1 MYQKYYLQFLLL
13 FFNFFPKC
21 LGSDTRGRE
30 FFLNT
35 EEFLPR
41 VPRISTRGRGL
52 FLIKNQVS
60 SPSVALG
67 EEVFFKKIE
76 FLPRLFH
83 SGMRVLKKTNF
94 SPECCTRGRVFLK
107 KSRWCQWRL
116 IFPECKHDTRGRL
129 PRVCDF
135 WHSGKVASSWEASS
149 EALTRVLHSGKAS
162 PSVLGPSPNT
172 FGTQGSMWL
181 L

>member
-13 FFNFFPKC
+13 FFNFFPEC
-21 LGSDTRGRE
+21 LGSNTRGRE

-83 SGMRVLKKTNF
+83 SGMRVLKKQI
-94 SPECCTRGRVFLK
+94 SPPSVALGEEFFLK
-107 KSRWCQWRL
+107 KSRWCQ
-116 IFPECKHDTRGRL
+116 
-129 PRVCDF
+129 
-135 WHSGKVASSWEASS
+135 
-149 EALTRVLHSGKAS
+149 
-162 PSVLGPSPNT
+162 
-172 FGTQGSMWL
+172 
-181 L
+181 